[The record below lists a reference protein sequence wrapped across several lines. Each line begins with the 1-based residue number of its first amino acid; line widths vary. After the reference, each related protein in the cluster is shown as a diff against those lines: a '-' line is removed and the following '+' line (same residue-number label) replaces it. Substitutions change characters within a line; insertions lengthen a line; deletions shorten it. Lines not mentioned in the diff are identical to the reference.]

1 MMDATN
7 AVRLV
12 VNGTEFGGW
21 KNVRIEA
28 GIERQARSFDLEVTD
43 RWPGQT
49 DVPRRVRP
57 GDLCALYIGKD
68 LVATGYID
76 GTPIR
81 YDGTSL
87 SVGIRGRSKTADL
100 VDCCPIQAS
109 SGGSGVKSSSGAS
122 GSKGWG
128 ALHLTASDG
137 TKTAPAP
144 AARSIRPNT
153 KGGTGGQW
161 RGVKLE
167 QIASDM
173 AAPYGVNV
181 LAEVDTGGTLAH
193 QVQQGETVFE
203 SIDRMLRIRH
213 CLSTDNAQGD
223 LVFIVAGSGG
233 KAGTALEL
241 GVNIRSADVP
251 LDYSKVYSE
260 YICKGQKSV
269 TSQQTDE
276 DEAGNDVD
284 TAVTASIGSS
294 ATVLDNR
301 ITRRR
306 LLVLRQSGQADEGT
320 CGDRVKYERAHR
332 AAKALESTY
341 TVDGWR
347 QGDTAALWVPN
358 QVVRV
363 VDAVIGFD
371 TEMLIAEVKYLLD
384 EQGQRTELRVGPLDG
399 YVSAAQKAQKK
410 KGSKN
415 VKIVKDRYAT
425 GGLGLKGE
433 TE

>member
-1 MMDATN
+1 MIDESN
-7 AVRLV
+7 LVRLV
-12 VNGTEFGGW
+12 VDGTEFGGW

-49 DVPRRVRP
+49 DVPRRVQP
-57 GDLCALYIGKD
+57 GDACTLYIGED

-100 VDCCPIQAS
+100 VDCCPIQ
-109 SGGSGVKSSSGAS
+109 
-122 GSKGWG
+122 GSKGAPGGTGSTGKGWA
-128 ALHLTASDG
+128 ALNLTAVDG
-137 TKTAPAP
+137 TK
-144 AARSIRPNT
+144 AAAAKTVKPNA
-153 KGGTGGQW
+153 KGGSGGQW

-173 AAPYGVNV
+173 AAPYGVTV
-181 LAEVDTGGTLAH
+181 RAEVDTGGTLAF

-213 CLSTDNAQGD
+213 CLATDNAQGD

-233 KAGTALEL
+233 KAGVALEL
-241 GVNIRSADVP
+241 GVNIRAAEAA
-251 LDYSKVYSE
+251 LDFSKVFSE

-276 DEAGNDVD
+276 DEAGEDVD
-284 TAVTASIGSS
+284 TAVTSSIGSS
-294 ATVLDNR
+294 ASVTDNR
-301 ITRRR
+301 VSRHR
-306 LLVLRQSGQADEGT
+306 LLVLRQSGQVDEGT
-320 CGDRVKYERAHR
+320 CADRVRYERAHR
-332 AAKALESTY
+332 AAKALETTY

-347 QGDTAALWVPN
+347 QSDTAGLWVPN
-358 QVVRV
+358 QIVRV
-363 VDAVIGFD
+363 VDSVIGFE
-371 TEMLIAEVKYLLD
+371 TEMLVAEVKYLLD
-384 EQGQRTELRVGPLDG
+384 EQGQRTELRVGPVDG
-399 YVSAAQKAQKK
+399 YVSAAQKKQKK
-410 KGSKN
+410 GKN
-415 VKIVKDRYAT
+415 VKIVKDRYAS
-425 GGLGLKGE
+425 GGLGLSGE
-433 TE
+433 SE